1 MTITKEFAEQRPR
14 PCVTCKKLTPY
25 LVRLGGDN

>member
-1 MTITKEFAEQRPR
+1 MTTTQNLIPR